1 MDRPDKQLFQRLTD
15 HHHTGSVR
23 ERRLGSRDG
32 GRLGWRRVAHSLPL
46 GFGCCLFVLNTMREA
61 KLEDLLSQLIHN
73 LILENKAQH
82 ESHREL
88 QVGQFVPRAYM
99 CPITSFH
106 VFTKLLIKETE
117 NHIL

>member
-1 MDRPDKQLFQRLTD
+1 
-15 HHHTGSVR
+15 
-23 ERRLGSRDG
+23 
-32 GRLGWRRVAHSLPL
+32 
-46 GFGCCLFVLNTMREA
+46 MREA

-106 VFTKLLIKETE
+106 VLTKLLIKETE